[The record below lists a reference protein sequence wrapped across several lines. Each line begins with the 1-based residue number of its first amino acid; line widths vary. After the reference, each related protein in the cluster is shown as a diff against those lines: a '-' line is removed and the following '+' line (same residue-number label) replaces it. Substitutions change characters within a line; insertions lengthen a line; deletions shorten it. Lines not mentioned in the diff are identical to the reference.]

1 MAIPVLSQ
9 IRRAVVGAAKY
20 IGGFR
25 TSITK
30 FFGIGGAPEVYAE
43 IESQKAVQQGFNANT
58 AVYSIVKKYAKKAA
72 SIEHYLENK
81 VDKAELENHPLI
93 ILLERP
99 NEKQSH
105 FAFFKQVFAFYKVCG
120 EAFIWLNRG
129 DVTQMVDESGQLVDR
144 SDKEYQAMEI
154 MEMWSIPPTEIAVI
168 PEDNDPFKVKGYQLT
183 NDPRIK
189 FDKRDIIHWMDI
201 NLEWDEMS
209 RPQLRGMSPLKP
221 GYKTLTADNS
231 FIDSMVRMAQNDG
244 SKAIAYNKT
253 LAPLQ
258 PEQKDQLEAVFSDKI
273 NNKDRKN
280 SVAALQ
286 GDWGLLDLGM
296 TSVDMDTLNARSF
309 IYKEMCFLLGVP
321 FAFFDSQVTWDNAR
335 ARAIEWIFG
344 EIKPDVAELN
354 GELQR
359 MLFPAFKL
367 TDQQAKLCGDFDDL
381 PELQEDREKMVNWLN
396 KAPLTGE
403 ERREAL
409 GYDESGEESMKVI
422 TSSELM
428 YSMDK
433 AEEDLTPPD
442 SNSNSE
448 GDAYTGR
455 NRG

>member
-1 MAIPVLSQ
+1 MAIPIISQ
-9 IRRAVVGAAKY
+9 IRKAVVGAARY

-25 TSITK
+25 TSVTK

-43 IESQKAVQQGFNANT
+43 MKSELAISAGFNANT

-81 VDKAELENHPLI
+81 VDKTEYENHPLI
-93 ILLERP
+93 VLLERP

-105 FAFFKQVFAFYKVCG
+105 FAFFKSVYAFYKVCG
-120 EAFIWLNRG
+120 ECFIWLNRG
-129 DVTQMVDESGQLVDR
+129 DVTQAVDEQGNFVDR
-144 SDKEYQAMEI
+144 SDKDYMAQEI
-154 MEMWSIPPTEIAVI
+154 LEMWVIPPAEIAVL
-168 PEDNDPFKVKGYQLT
+168 PEDDDPFKVKGYQLR
-183 NDPRIK
+183 NDPSIK
-189 FDKRDIIHWMDI
+189 FNKLDIIHWMDI
-201 NLEWDEMS
+201 NLEWDEFS

-244 SKAIAYNKT
+244 SKAIAFNKNMT
-253 LAPLQ
+253 PMNPKQ
-258 PEQKDQLEAVFSDKI
+258 ESQLEEVFSDKI

-296 TSVDMDTLNARSF
+296 TSVDMETLDARAF
-309 IYKEMCFLLGVP
+309 IYKELCFLLGVP
-321 FAFFDSQVTWDNAR
+321 YAFFDSQVTWDNAR

-359 MLFPAFKL
+359 VLFPAFNL
-367 TDQQAKLCGDFDDL
+367 TDRQAKLCGDFDDL
-381 PELQEDREKMVNWLN
+381 PELQEDKDKQVSWLN

-403 ERREAL
+403 ERRAAL
-409 GYDESGEESMKVI
+409 GYDESGDPAMKVV
-422 TSSELM
+422 TSSDLM
-428 YSMDK
+428 YPMDK
-433 AEEDLTPPD
+433 VEQDMQLQQSAIDNPPP
-442 SNSNSE
+442 SNN
-448 GDAYTGR
+448 AYQ
-455 NRG
+455 